1 MTLDQWSQLV
11 TAVAAA
17 IAAILGA
24 MNRNHLISQD
34 VKLNEHTDKIEEI
47 HLATNSMKD
56 DLVAAVRQEATVT
69 GIATGRAEQKAD
81 NLRNR

>member
-11 TAVAAA
+11 TAIAAA

-24 MNRNHLISQD
+24 VNRNHMLNQD
-34 VKLNEHTDKIEEI
+34 VQLRQNSNKIEEI

-56 DLVAAVRQEATVT
+56 ELVAAVKSEATAA
-69 GIATGRAEQKAD
+69 GIATGKAQQKASD
-81 NLRNR
+81 ISNR

>member
-24 MNRNHLISQD
+24 MNRNHLLSQD
-34 VKLNEHTDKIEEI
+34 VKLNEHTEKIEEI

-56 DLVAAVRQEATVT
+56 ELVAAVKSEATAAGV
-69 GIATGRAEQKAD
+69 ATGRAEQKASD
-81 NLRNR
+81 IRR

>member
-11 TAVAAA
+11 TAIAAA

-24 MNRNHLISQD
+24 VNRNHMVKQD
-34 VKLNEHTDKIEEI
+34 VKIQDI

-56 DLVAAVRQEATVT
+56 ELVAAVKSEATAA
-69 GIATGRAEQKAD
+69 GIATGRAQQKASD
-81 NLRNR
+81 K